1 MKNIKQ
7 LFINGLFAILPI
19 VVTIYVLYLVISFLD
34 NILGGFVELIIGKS
48 IPGVGLV
55 ASIGLIIFMGFIVT
69 NYLGSKLVKLGEKLL
84 EKIPIISN
92 IYFGVKQIINAFSIQ
107 GKEMFN
113 KVVLVEYPRKGT
125 YALGFITG
133 ECKGEVQ
140 DRTSA
145 ELINVFIPTTPNPT
159 SGMLILVPN
168 EEIIYLDMTV
178 EEGLKLIVSAGI
190 VVPEYKENNNEIKK

>member
-168 EEIIYLDMTV
+168 EEIIYLDMSV

-190 VVPEYKENNNEIKK
+190 VVPEYK

>member
-1 MKNIKQ
+1 MKNVKQ

-19 VVTIYVLYLVISFLD
+19 VVTIYVLYLVVSFLD

-69 NYLGSKLVKLGEKLL
+69 NYLGSKLIKLGEKLL

-168 EEIIYLDMTV
+168 EEIIYLDMSV

-190 VVPEYKENNNEIKK
+190 VVPEYK

>member
-1 MKNIKQ
+1 MKNVKQ

-19 VVTIYVLYLVISFLD
+19 VVTIYVLYLVVSFFD
-34 NILGGFVELIIGKS
+34 NTLGGFVELIIGKS

-55 ASIGLIIFMGFIVT
+55 ASIGLIILMGFIVT
-69 NYLGSKLVKLGEKLL
+69 DYLGSKLIKLGEKLL
-84 EKIPIISN
+84 EKIPVISN

-140 DRTSA
+140 DKTSA
-145 ELINVFIPTTPNPT
+145 KLINVFIPTTPNPT

-168 EEIIYLDMTV
+168 EEIIYLDMSV

-190 VVPEYKENNNEIKK
+190 VVPECK

>member
-1 MKNIKQ
+1 MKNVKQ

-19 VVTIYVLYLVISFLD
+19 VVTIYVLYLVVSFLD

-69 NYLGSKLVKLGEKLL
+69 NYLGSKLIKLGEKLL

-107 GKEMFN
+107 GKEMFLFLDIP
-113 KVVLVEYPRKGT
+113 LVQLY
-125 YALGFITG
+125 
-133 ECKGEVQ
+133 
-140 DRTSA
+140 
-145 ELINVFIPTTPNPT
+145 
-159 SGMLILVPN
+159 
-168 EEIIYLDMTV
+168 
-178 EEGLKLIVSAGI
+178 
-190 VVPEYKENNNEIKK
+190 

>member
-1 MKNIKQ
+1 MKNVKQ

-19 VVTIYVLYLVISFLD
+19 VVTIYVLYLVVSFLD

-168 EEIIYLDMTV
+168 EEIIYLDMSV

-190 VVPEYKENNNEIKK
+190 VVPEYK

>member
-1 MKNIKQ
+1 MKNVKQ

-19 VVTIYVLYLVISFLD
+19 VVTIYVLYLVVSFLD

-69 NYLGSKLVKLGEKLL
+69 NYLGSKLIKLGEKLL

-133 ECKGEVQ
+133 QCKGEVQ

-168 EEIIYLDMTV
+168 EEIIYLDMSV

-190 VVPEYKENNNEIKK
+190 VVPEYK